1 MFLLFVMKNKSQY
14 LFQLSPS
21 STPHLT
27 SQQEPQRQVLNRE
40 DPEGIEQGVRQL
52 RPLRSSRSKILWPED
67 PNCNKYDIDFG
78 NDLPHTVLLSYP
90 RSGNT
95 WTRYLIEAATGI
107 YTGSVYHNGMLYRT
121 GFLGEK
127 ESWNDRT
134 TIVKKTHIPFHVTS
148 SDSVIMIIRNP
159 ARACISLFN
168 YKSSKADD
176 IMKFKDTVPEPQFS
190 SESER
195 AHSPPLQSKGLP
207 NLNLPELERLNLRS
221 FSTEFHL
228 HANGCPVWWREVAS
242 AGLRARRLLPIYYE
256 YLRED
261 PIPKL
266 LLILRF
272 LGMEPDEG
280 RLSCLKK
287 HLDGEY
293 KGNQLT
299 IDPYTPE
306 EKLAFDNA
314 INFVN
319 TSLQKRGFDRLPDY
333 SLYRN

>member
-1 MFLLFVMKNKSQY
+1 MSTFINTTTCFMIIALASAKQSYSAEVPVFLD
-14 LFQLSPS
+14 
-21 STPHLT
+21 
-27 SQQEPQRQVLNRE
+27 RE
-40 DPEGIEQGVRQL
+40 DPEGVEQGVRQL
-52 RPLRSSRSKILWPED
+52 RPLMRSSRNKILWPED
-67 PNCNKYDIDFG
+67 PNCNKYDVDFG
-78 NDLPHTVLLSYP
+78 YDIPHTVLLSYP

-107 YTGSVYHNGMLYRT
+107 YTGSVYHDGMLYNT
-121 GFLGEK
+121 GFQGEK
-127 ESWNDRT
+127 AGWNDIT
-134 TIVKKTHIPFHVTS
+134 TIVQKTHIPSHVTAN
-148 SDSVIMIIRNP
+148 DSVIMLVRNP
-159 ARACISLFN
+159 TRSCISYFN
-168 YKSSKADD
+168 FKSSKADD
-176 IMKFKDTVPEPQFS
+176 IKRFKDNVPEPQFS
-190 SESER
+190 S
-195 AHSPPLQSKGLP
+195 K
-207 NLNLPELERLNLRS
+207 
-221 FSTEFHL
+221 EFHL
-228 HANGCPVWWREVAS
+228 HANGCPKGWREVAS

-266 LLILRF
+266 RLILRF

-287 HLDGEY
+287 HLEGEY

-306 EKLAFDNA
+306 EKLAFANA

-319 TSLQKRGFDRLPDY
+319 TSLQKRGFDPLPDY